1 MSIANSAGFL
11 PKAIV
16 AALAGSV
23 AGGTAAVWSRH
34 VPAGRVDAVAPVSA
48 PPVAVPAVGAVDRV
62 DRVDRVDP
70 VDDDT
75 LQRARTLARVPD
87 VMALIAL
94 REAFVH
100 RATERG
106 TAESS
111 PVKGALKE
119 LDLRLAEARM
129 LRLKLDADEFRK
141 VASTR

>member
-16 AALAGSV
+16 AVLAGSV

-34 VPAGRVDAVAPVSA
+34 VPAARVGAVAPVSA
-48 PPVAVPAVGAVDRV
+48 PPVAAPAVGAVDP
-62 DRVDRVDP
+62 VDRVDP